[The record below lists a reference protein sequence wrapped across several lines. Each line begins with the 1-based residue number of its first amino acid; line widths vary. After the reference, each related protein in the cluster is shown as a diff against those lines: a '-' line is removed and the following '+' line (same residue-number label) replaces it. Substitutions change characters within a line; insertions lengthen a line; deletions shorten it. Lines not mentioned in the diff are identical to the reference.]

1 LTFIKIM
8 GVWDLLWH
16 LAGLAAPAWVLAPVM
31 ASAGLFFKRNRPLGF
46 TWLAQAA
53 INFVVCLIVLVA
65 GLVLTGHDGRMATYA
80 VLVLASATCQWAVM
94 R

>member
-1 LTFIKIM
+1 M

-16 LAGLAAPAWVLAPVM
+16 LAGLAAPAWVLALAVPTV
-31 ASAGLFFKRNRPLGF
+31 GLFFERKRPSALA
-46 TWLAQAA
+46 WLSRVA
-53 INFVVCLIVLVA
+53 INFGVCLAVLAA

-80 VLVLASATCQWAVM
+80 VLVLASATCQWALM